1 MESFQ
6 PIIFSYR
13 LVIKCHPSRTQSTQ
27 GRTNNNYYPIL
38 QTQTA
43 NIKKLLKGLVSLPLL
58 PVQS

>member
-13 LVIKCHPSRTQSTQ
+13 LVIKCHPSRTQSTREEPTIIIIQ
-27 GRTNNNYYPIL
+27 SCKLKP
-38 QTQTA
+38 QT
-43 NIKKLLKGLVSLPLL
+43 LKIVEGLVSLPLL